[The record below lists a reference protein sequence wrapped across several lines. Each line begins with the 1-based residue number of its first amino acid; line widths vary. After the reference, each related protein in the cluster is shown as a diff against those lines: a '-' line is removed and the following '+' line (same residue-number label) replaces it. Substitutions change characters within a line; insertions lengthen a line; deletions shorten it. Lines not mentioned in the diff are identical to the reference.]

1 MSHPAVDAKTST
13 VHYESGMRVLCL
25 LALAAGSLFGQAA
38 SNGVG
43 SEWDIRQMLANLQTR
58 AKQLTPVLDQ
68 LKPADWTKRG
78 AAPQYVEQVSTA
90 KNELNYLLASAQT
103 FAKDPEKL
111 DASLDTLFR
120 MQAMNST
127 LRSVVEGTRK
137 YQNPALANLM
147 QSITDENDH
156 NRDRLTQ
163 YVIDLAAEKEHEL
176 KIMDAEAQRC
186 RSSVVNQKPAGKR

>member
-1 MSHPAVDAKTST
+1 
-13 VHYESGMRVLCL
+13 MRVLCL

-38 SNGVG
+38 SNGVS
-43 SEWDIRQMLANLQTR
+43 SEWDIRQMLASLQTR
-58 AKQLTPVLDQ
+58 AKELAPVLDQ
-68 LKPADWTKRG
+68 LKPVDWTKHG
-78 AAPQYVEQVSTA
+78 AAPQYADQVSTA

-103 FAKDPEKL
+103 MAKNPERL

-127 LRSVVEGTRK
+127 LRSLVEGTRK
-137 YQNPALANLM
+137 YQNAALASLM

-163 YVIDLAAEKEHEL
+163 YVLDLAAEKEHEL
-176 KIMDAEAQRC
+176 KVMDAEAQRC
-186 RSSVVNQKPAGKR
+186 RASVVNQKPAGKR